1 MTRVREIV
9 LIVLTAAI
17 IVFAAQNVSAVD
29 VVFFAWQFPIP
40 VALIALVPLLAG
52 LVVGAAGAAVLIR
65 RRRQRAEREQEL
77 EAEEALEA
85 EMEGEAA
92 AGDQAKAANTGT

>member
-17 IVFAAQNVSAVD
+17 ILFAAQNVTAVD
-29 VVFFAWQFPIP
+29 VVFLAWQFPIP

-52 LVVGAAGAAVLIR
+52 LVAGAAGAAVLIR
-65 RRRQRAEREQEL
+65 RRRRHAEQEP

-85 EMEGEAA
+85 ELEGEAVA
-92 AGDQAKAANTGT
+92 EDAAKAANTGA

>member
-17 IVFAAQNVSAVD
+17 ILFAAQNVTAVD
-29 VVFFAWQFPIP
+29 VVFLAWQFAIP

-52 LVVGAAGAAVLIR
+52 LVAGAAGAAVLIR
-65 RRRQRAEREQEL
+65 RRRRRAEQEP

-85 EMEGEAA
+85 ELEGEAVA
-92 AGDQAKAANTGT
+92 EDAAKAANTGA

>member
-1 MTRVREIV
+1 MTRAREIV

-29 VVFFAWQFPIP
+29 VVFLAWQFPIS

-52 LVVGAAGAAVLIR
+52 LVVGSASAAVLIR
-65 RRRQRAEREQEL
+65 RRRRLAEERRAQEAEL
-77 EAEEALEA
+77 EAEA
-85 EMEGEAA
+85 EGEGVVAEDA
-92 AGDQAKAANTGT
+92 PERANTGT

>member
-1 MTRVREIV
+1 M
-9 LIVLTAAI
+9 IVLTAAI

-29 VVFFAWQFPIP
+29 VVFFAWQFPIS

-65 RRRQRAEREQEL
+65 RRRRL
-77 EAEEALEA
+77 AEEKRERDA
-85 EMEGEAA
+85 ETEGEGVAE
-92 AGDQAKAANTGT
+92 DEPEKVNTGT

>member
-1 MTRVREIV
+1 MTRVREIL

-17 IVFAAQNVSAVD
+17 ILFAAQNVTVVD
-29 VVFFAWQFPIP
+29 VVFLAWQFPIH

-65 RRRQRAEREQEL
+65 RRRRRAEREA
-77 EAEEALEA
+77 EADAEA
-85 EMEGEAA
+85 EMEGEAVVEDDA
-92 AGDQAKAANTGT
+92 RAANAGT